1 MIEKVLIEGIEF
13 PLNPET
19 DAFIDGHV
27 YCKECGE
34 QLDLEPINLLGNI
47 HIFSKKCLCDRKK
60 EEELE
65 KRKKLQH
72 IASLKKSCFKSPVA
86 GNYRFSS
93 YEGEKEQS
101 YTVALNFA
109 KNFEEMQKDNIGLL
123 FYGCVG
129 SGKSFL
135 ASCIANYL
143 IEEKLLSVKM
153 RNFAE
158 IINDLQSGGF
168 SLDKNKYIDL
178 ITNVP
183 LLILDDL
190 GIERDTSYAKE
201 QVYNVINARYQ
212 KQKPTIITTNLSFET
227 IENTKEM
234 EYQRIYSRIIE
245 MCIPVVVVGQDYRK
259 KIKSHKIKRHANSLL
274 FGGEER

>member
-1 MIEKVLIEGIEF
+1 
-13 PLNPET
+13 
-19 DAFIDGHV
+19 
-27 YCKECGE
+27 
-34 QLDLEPINLLGNI
+34 
-47 HIFSKKCLCDRKK
+47 
-60 EEELE
+60 
-65 KRKKLQH
+65 
-72 IASLKKSCFKSPVA
+72 
-86 GNYRFSS
+86 
-93 YEGEKEQS
+93 
-101 YTVALNFA
+101 
-109 KNFEEMQKDNIGLL
+109 
-123 FYGCVG
+123 
-129 SGKSFL
+129 
-135 ASCIANYL
+135 
-143 IEEKLLSVKM
+143 M

-168 SLDKNKYIDL
+168 SLDKNKYIDS

-259 KIKSHKIKRHANSLL
+259 KIKSHKDKATRK
-274 FGGEER
+274 